1 VKKIGI
7 VGSRRR
13 NSEEDFK
20 QCEKVFLSNYEE
32 GDELISGG
40 CKKGGDLFC
49 EIIARKYGIPIKI
62 YFPNWNKLG
71 KRAGFIRNTNIA
83 EDSDIIIALLPQG
96 EKSNGTED
104 TIRKAS
110 LLGKK
115 IILVE
120 SSLEMPLEI
129 PDIPD

>member
-1 VKKIGI
+1 MKKIGI

-13 NSEEDFK
+13 DDEEDFK
-20 QCEKVFLSNYEE
+20 QCEKVFLLNYEE

-40 CKKGGDLFC
+40 CPKGGDRFC

-62 YFPNWNKLG
+62 YHANWKKFG

-83 EDSDIIIALLPQG
+83 EDSDIIIAVVASDRTG
-96 EKSNGTED
+96 GTED
-104 TIRKAS
+104 TLRKAS
-110 LLGKK
+110 LLNKK

-120 SSLEMPLEI
+120 SPPEISIEI
-129 PDIPD
+129 PDIPE